1 MEENQFARS
10 KRLLEE
16 EAEEKLQEE
25 NVMIFKELKRPAKR
39 KKELPTGGK
48 DHKRR
53 RVSAI
58 GGKVSHQQ
66 TSVTV
71 PADREGKYSIPD
83 NGKPAVGGKASLQPT
98 SSMVPID
105 GRRHQ
110 NSRM

>member
-1 MEENQFARS
+1 
-10 KRLLEE
+10 
-16 EAEEKLQEE
+16 
-25 NVMIFKELKRPAKR
+25 MIFKELKRPAKR